1 MPIQRTQR
9 EIRQRAPAWLV
20 GLLAVSFA
28 LASVS
33 ARDQETR
40 ERKIRVWAQAA
51 ALPVQSLFS
60 GAAGGVGG
68 MFQYLGNMHRAAG
81 ENETLKQRLAETE
94 SRLREAEAARAE
106 NEQLRGLLG
115 LKEEKRFETVT
126 ARVVA
131 RDPSQW
137 FDSVIINQGSSAG
150 IEANMPVVTP
160 DGVVGR
166 VAAVSP
172 VSAQVMLLT
181 DERAAAG
188 AAVGQ
193 LEGSHSLGSVRGF
206 GMNGLLDMRYVS
218 GLDQLPPVGT
228 AVLTTGQDGIYPRGL
243 KLGEVAEAKAG
254 TATTSHEIKVRP
266 SARLNSLS
274 EVAVLLYRPP
284 PRAVPTPSPS
294 PAQERNESKG
304 GGSKQ

>member
-1 MPIQRTQR
+1 VPIQRTQS
-9 EIRQRAPAWLV
+9 EIRRRAPAWLV
-20 GLLAVSFA
+20 GLLALSFA
-28 LASVS
+28 LATVS
-33 ARDQETR
+33 ARDQATQ

-51 ALPVQSLFS
+51 AVPVQSLFS

-68 MFQYLGNMHRAAG
+68 LFEYFGNLRRAAG
-81 ENETLKQRLAETE
+81 ENESLRARLAESE
-94 SRLREAEAARAE
+94 ARLREAEAARAE
-106 NEQLRGLLG
+106 NERLRGLLSLNDG
-115 LKEEKRFETVT
+115 KGYETVA

-137 FDSVIINQGSSAG
+137 FDSVIINRGSSSG
-150 IEANMPVVTP
+150 IEVNMPVVTAE
-160 DGVVGR
+160 GVVGR

-193 LEGSHSLGSVRGF
+193 LEGTHVLGSVRGF
-206 GMNGLLDMRYVS
+206 GANGLLDMRYVS
-218 GLDQLPPVGT
+218 GLEELPPVGT
-228 AVLTTGQDGIYPRGL
+228 PVLTTGQDGIYPQGL
-243 KLGEVAEAKAG
+243 KLGEVVEAKAG

-266 SARLNSLS
+266 SARLNALS

-284 PRAVPTPSPS
+284 PRAVPTPT
-294 PAQERNESKG
+294 PAQQQRNESKG
-304 GGSKQ
+304 GSR

>member
-1 MPIQRTQR
+1 VPIQRTQR

-20 GLLAVSFA
+20 GLLAASFA
-28 LASVS
+28 MATVS
-33 ARDQETR
+33 ARDQATQ

-51 ALPVQSLFS
+51 ITPVQSLFS
-60 GAAGGVGG
+60 GVAGGVGG
-68 MFQYLGNMHRAAG
+68 FFQYLGNMHRAAG
-81 ENETLKQRLAETE
+81 ENETLKARLAETE
-94 SRLREAEAARAE
+94 ARLREAEAARAE
-106 NEQLRGLLG
+106 NERLRGLLG
-115 LKEEKRFETVT
+115 LKDAKEFGTVT

-137 FDSVIINQGSSAG
+137 FDSVIVNAGSSSG
-150 IEANMPVVTP
+150 IEVNMPVVTP
-160 DGVVGR
+160 EGVVGR

-172 VSAQVMLLT
+172 INAQVMLLT

-193 LEGSHSLGSVRGF
+193 LDGTHALGSVRGF
-206 GMNGLLDMRYVS
+206 GTNGLLDMRYVS
-218 GLDQLPPVGT
+218 GLEQLPPVGT
-228 AVLTTGQDGIYPRGL
+228 PVLTTGQDGIYPRGL
-243 KLGEVAEAKAG
+243 KLGEVVEAKGG
-254 TATTSHEIKVRP
+254 TATTSHEIRVRP
-266 SARLNSLS
+266 SARLSSLS

-294 PAQERNESKG
+294 PQQRNENKG

>member
-20 GLLAVSFA
+20 ALLALSFA
-28 LASVS
+28 MATVS
-33 ARDQETR
+33 ARDQATQ

-51 ALPVQSLFS
+51 ATPVQSLFS

-68 MFQYLGNMHRAAG
+68 LFQYLGNMRGAAG
-81 ENETLKQRLAETE
+81 ENETLKLRLAETE
-94 SRLREAEAARAE
+94 ARLRETEAARSE
-106 NEQLRGLLG
+106 NERLRGLLG
-115 LKEEKRFETVT
+115 LKDEKKFETVA

-137 FDSVIINQGSSAG
+137 FDSVIINRGSSSG

-206 GMNGLLDMRYVS
+206 GTNGLLDMRYVS
-218 GLDQLPPVGT
+218 GLDQLPPAGT
-228 AVLTTGQDGIYPRGL
+228 PVLTTGQDGIYPAGL
-243 KLGEVAEAKAG
+243 KLGEVVETKAG
-254 TATTSHEIKVRP
+254 TATTSHEIRVRP

-284 PRAVPTPSPS
+284 PRVVPTPTPSP
-294 PAQERNESKG
+294 QQRNESKG
-304 GGSKQ
+304 K

>member
-1 MPIQRTQR
+1 M
-9 EIRQRAPAWLV
+9 A
-20 GLLAVSFA
+20 LLALSFA
-28 LASVS
+28 MATFS
-33 ARDQETR
+33 ARDQATQ

-51 ALPVQSLFS
+51 AMPVQSLFS
-60 GAAGGVGG
+60 GASGGVGG
-68 MFQYLGNMHRAAG
+68 LFQYLGNMRRAAG
-81 ENETLKQRLAETE
+81 ENETLRQRLAETE
-94 SRLREAEAARAE
+94 ARLRETEAARAE
-106 NEQLRGLLG
+106 NERLRGLLDLREG
-115 LKEEKRFETVT
+115 KEFGAVA

-137 FDSVIINQGSSAG
+137 FDSAIINRGSSSG
-150 IEANMPVVTP
+150 IEVNMPVVTSE
-160 DGVVGR
+160 GVVGR

-193 LEGSHSLGSVRGF
+193 LGGGGTANSLGSVRGF
-206 GMNGLLDMRYVS
+206 GANGLLDMRYVS

-228 AVLTTGQDGIYPRGL
+228 PVLTTGQDGIYPAGL
-243 KLGEVAEAKAG
+243 KLGEVVEAKAG
-254 TATTSHEIKVRP
+254 TATTSHEIRVRP

-284 PRAVPTPSPS
+284 PRAVPTPTPSPS
-294 PAQERNESKG
+294 TQQRNESKG
-304 GGSKQ
+304 K

>member
-1 MPIQRTQR
+1 VPIQRTQR

-28 LASVS
+28 MATVS
-33 ARDQETR
+33 ARDQATQ

-51 ALPVQSLFS
+51 AVPVQSLFS
-60 GAAGGVGG
+60 GAAGGAGG
-68 MFQYLGNMHRAAG
+68 LFQYLGRLRRAAG
-81 ENETLKQRLAETE
+81 ENETLRQRLAETE
-94 SRLREAEAARAE
+94 ARLREAEAASAE
-106 NEQLRGLLG
+106 NERLRGLLG
-115 LKEEKRFETVT
+115 LKEGGEFGSVA

-137 FDSVIINQGSSAG
+137 FDSVIINRGSSSG
-150 IEANMPVVTP
+150 IEVNMPVVTRE
-160 DGVVGR
+160 GVVGR

-193 LEGSHSLGSVRGF
+193 LESTNSLGSVRGF
-206 GMNGLLDMRYVS
+206 GANGLLDMRYVS
-218 GLDQLPPVGT
+218 GLEELPAVGT
-228 AVLTTGQDGIYPRGL
+228 PVLTTGQDGIYPRGL
-243 KLGEVAEAKAG
+243 KLGEVVEAKAG

-284 PRAVPTPSPS
+284 PRAVPTP
-294 PAQERNESKG
+294 AQQRNEDRE

>member
-9 EIRQRAPAWLV
+9 EIRQRAPAWLI
-20 GLLAVSFA
+20 GLLAISFA
-28 LASVS
+28 MATVS
-33 ARDQETR
+33 ARDQATQ

-51 ALPVQSLFS
+51 AVPVQSLFS

-68 MFQYLGNMHRAAG
+68 TFQYLGNLRGAAG

-94 SRLREAEAARAE
+94 ARLREAEAARAE
-106 NEQLRGLLG
+106 NERLRGLLD
-115 LKEEKRFETVT
+115 LKDGKEYGTVT
-126 ARVVA
+126 ARVIA

-137 FDSVIINQGSSAG
+137 FDSVIINRGSSSG
-150 IEANMPVVTP
+150 IEVNMPVVTP
-160 DGVVGR
+160 EGVVGR
-166 VAAVSP
+166 VAGVSP

-193 LEGSHSLGSVRGF
+193 LEGSNSLGSVRGF
-206 GMNGLLDMRYVS
+206 GANGLLDMRYVS

-228 AVLTTGQDGIYPRGL
+228 PVLTTGQDGIYPRGL
-243 KLGEVAEAKAG
+243 KLGEVVEARAG

-284 PRAVPTPSPS
+284 PRAVPTPTPS
-294 PAQERNESKG
+294 PQQGNEGK
-304 GGSKQ
+304 

>member
-20 GLLAVSFA
+20 ALLVLSFA
-28 LASVS
+28 MATVS
-33 ARDQETR
+33 ARDQATQ

-51 ALPVQSLFS
+51 ASPVQSLFS
-60 GAAGGVGG
+60 GATGGVGG
-68 MFQYLGNMHRAAG
+68 LFQYLGSLRGAAG
-81 ENETLKQRLAETE
+81 ENAALKTRLAETE
-94 SRLREAEAARAE
+94 ARLREAEAARAE
-106 NEQLRGLLG
+106 NERLRGLLD
-115 LKEEKRFETVT
+115 LKDGKGFEAVA
-126 ARVVA
+126 ARVIA

-137 FDSVIINQGSSAG
+137 FDSVIINRGSSSG

-160 DGVVGR
+160 EGVVGR

-193 LEGSHSLGSVRGF
+193 LEGSNSLGSVRGF
-206 GMNGLLDMRYVS
+206 GANGLLDMRYVS
-218 GLDQLPPVGT
+218 GLEQLPPAGT
-228 AVLTTGQDGIYPRGL
+228 PVLTTGQDGIYPRGL
-243 KLGEVAEAKAG
+243 KLGEVVEAKAG
-254 TATTSHEIKVRP
+254 TATTSHEIRVRP

-284 PRAVPTPSPS
+284 PRAVPTPTP
-294 PAQERNESKG
+294 PAQQRNETRGK
-304 GGSKQ
+304 

>member
-28 LASVS
+28 MATVS
-33 ARDQETR
+33 ARDQATQ

-51 ALPVQSLFS
+51 ATPVQSIFS

-68 MFQYLGNMHRAAG
+68 LFQYLGSLRGAAG
-81 ENETLKQRLAETE
+81 ENESLRLRLAETE
-94 SRLREAEAARAE
+94 ARLREAEAARAE
-106 NEQLRGLLG
+106 NERLRGLLG
-115 LKEEKRFETVT
+115 LKDGKEFETAVA

-137 FDSVIINQGSSAG
+137 FDSVIINRGSSSG
-150 IEANMPVVTP
+150 IEVNMPVVTP
-160 DGVVGR
+160 EGVVGR

-188 AAVGQ
+188 AAVGE
-193 LEGSHSLGSVRGF
+193 LEGTHALGSVRGF
-206 GMNGLLDMRYVS
+206 GTNGLLDMRYVS
-218 GLDQLPPVGT
+218 GLEQLPPVGT
-228 AVLTTGQDGIYPRGL
+228 PVLTTGQDGIYPKVL
-243 KLGEVAEAKAG
+243 KLGEVAEAKGG

-284 PRAVPTPSPS
+284 PRAVPTPTPQQ
-294 PAQERNESKG
+294 QERNESKG

>member
-20 GLLAVSFA
+20 GLLALSFA
-28 LASVS
+28 MATVS
-33 ARDQETR
+33 ARDQATQ

-51 ALPVQSLFS
+51 AMPVQSLFS

-68 MFQYLGNMHRAAG
+68 LFQYLGSLRGAAG
-81 ENETLKQRLAETE
+81 ENETLRLRLAETE
-94 SRLREAEAARAE
+94 ARLREAEAARDE
-106 NEQLRGLLG
+106 NDRLRGLLG
-115 LKEEKRFETVT
+115 LKDGNEFQSVA

-137 FDSVIINQGSSAG
+137 FDSVIINRGSSSG
-150 IEANMPVVTP
+150 IEVNMPVVTP
-160 DGVVGR
+160 EGVVGR
-166 VAAVSP
+166 VAGVSP
-172 VSAQVMLLT
+172 VSAHVMMLT

-193 LEGSHSLGSVRGF
+193 LEGTHALGSVRGF
-206 GMNGLLDMRYVS
+206 GTNGLLDMRYVS

-228 AVLTTGQDGIYPRGL
+228 PVLTTGQDGIYPEGL
-243 KLGEVAEAKAG
+243 KLGEVVEAKAG

-284 PRAVPTPSPS
+284 PRAVPTATP
-294 PAQERNESKG
+294 PAQQRNESKG

>member
-1 MPIQRTQR
+1 MR
-9 EIRQRAPAWLV
+9 
-20 GLLAVSFA
+20 
-28 LASVS
+28 
-33 ARDQETR
+33 
-40 ERKIRVWAQAA
+40 
-51 ALPVQSLFS
+51 
-60 GAAGGVGG
+60 
-68 MFQYLGNMHRAAG
+68 RAAD
-81 ENETLKQRLAETE
+81 ENEALRARLAETE
-94 SRLREAEAARAE
+94 ARLREAEAARDE
-106 NEQLRGLLG
+106 NDRLRGLLG
-115 LKEEKRFETVT
+115 LKDEKEFETVA

-137 FDSVIINQGSSAG
+137 FDSVIINRGASSG
-150 IEANMPVVTP
+150 IEVNMPVVTP
-160 DGVVGR
+160 EGVVGR

-193 LEGSHSLGSVRGF
+193 LEGSHALGSVRGF
-206 GMNGLLDMRYVS
+206 GANGLLDMRYVS
-218 GLDQLPPVGT
+218 GLEQLPAVGT
-228 AVLTTGQDGIYPRGL
+228 PVLTTGQDGIYPRGL
-243 KLGEVAEAKAG
+243 KLGEVAEAKGG

-284 PRAVPTPSPS
+284 PRAVPTPA
-294 PAQERNESKG
+294 PAQQQRNESKG

>member
-1 MPIQRTQR
+1 MAT
-9 EIRQRAPAWLV
+9 
-20 GLLAVSFA
+20 
-28 LASVS
+28 VS
-33 ARDQETR
+33 ARDQATQ

-51 ALPVQSLFS
+51 ATPVQSLFS

-68 MFQYLGNMHRAAG
+68 FFQYFGNMRRAAG
-81 ENETLKQRLAETE
+81 ENETLRQQLAETE
-94 SRLREAEAARAE
+94 ARLRESEAARAE
-106 NEQLRGLLG
+106 NERLRGLLG
-115 LKEEKRFETVT
+115 LKDAKEFETVA

-137 FDSVIINQGSSAG
+137 FDSVIINRGSSSG
-150 IEANMPVVTP
+150 IQANMPVVTP

-193 LEGSHSLGSVRGF
+193 LGGTNSLGSVRGF
-206 GMNGLLDMRYVS
+206 GTNGLLDMRYVS
-218 GLDQLPPVGT
+218 GLEQLPAVGT
-228 AVLTTGQDGIYPRGL
+228 PVLTTGQDGIYPAGL
-243 KLGEVAEAKAG
+243 KLGEVVEAKAG

-274 EVAVLLYRPP
+274 EVAVLLYHPP
-284 PRAVPTPSPS
+284 PRVVPTPTPSP
-294 PAQERNESKG
+294 QQRNESKG
-304 GGSKQ
+304 GSR